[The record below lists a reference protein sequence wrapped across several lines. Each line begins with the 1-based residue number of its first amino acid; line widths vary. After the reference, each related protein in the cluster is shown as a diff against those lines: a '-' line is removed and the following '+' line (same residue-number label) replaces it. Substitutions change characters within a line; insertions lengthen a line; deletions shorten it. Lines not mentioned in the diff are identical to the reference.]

1 MLSISSFENLH
12 SKTELL
18 RPLASRKCH
27 SMNSMKS
34 DLISFKFK
42 TNQSLYL
49 HLYKATKMHA
59 KYSCSNG
66 GYSSQFYQL
75 LAENLCENWIS
86 RQNALCATNIS
97 IPYPQPIDS
106 PISQSAL
113 LLKRTFQSTF
123 FIHYFQLI
131 FLHTAK
137 KKNALKNSDYLTPLP
152 LLLVWWMAASNA
164 LLIYRKKPNFVLG
177 LQFYHHIYFRTT
189 H

>member
-1 MLSISSFENLH
+1 MLIVALLSISSFENLH

-27 SMNSMKS
+27 SVNSMKS

-66 GYSSQFYQL
+66 GYIAVNFTNYL
-75 LAENLCENWIS
+75 RKICAKIEFHGKMPF
-86 RQNALCATNIS
+86 CATNIN
-97 IPYPQPIDS
+97 ITYPQLIDS
-106 PISQSAL
+106 PIFQSAL
-113 LLKRTFQSTF
+113 MLKRTFQSTF

-131 FLHTAK
+131 FLHAFK
-137 KKNALKNSDYLTPLP
+137 KEKMP
-152 LLLVWWMAASNA
+152 
-164 LLIYRKKPNFVLG
+164 
-177 LQFYHHIYFRTT
+177 
-189 H
+189 

>member
-1 MLSISSFENLH
+1 MALLSISSFENLH

-86 RQNALCATNIS
+86 RQNSLCATKLS
-97 IPYPQPIDS
+97 FPYPQLIDS
-106 PISQSAL
+106 PIFQRCTFAEKEHFNLPFLSIIFSSFSCTPPRKKYLKKFWLPNSPAIASCMMDGC
-113 LLKRTFQSTF
+113 LKRPFD
-123 FIHYFQLI
+123 L
-131 FLHTAK
+131 
-137 KKNALKNSDYLTPLP
+137 
-152 LLLVWWMAASNA
+152 
-164 LLIYRKKPNFVLG
+164 
-177 LQFYHHIYFRTT
+177 
-189 H
+189 

>member
-1 MLSISSFENLH
+1 MALLSISSFENLH

-27 SMNSMKS
+27 SVNSMKS

-97 IPYPQPIDS
+97 IPPNPQLIDS
-106 PISQSAL
+106 PISQSAH
-113 LLKRTFQSTF
+113 LLKKNISIYLFYPLFSA
-123 FIHYFQLI
+123 H
-131 FLHTAK
+131 FLAHLKGK
-137 KKNALKNSDYLTPLP
+137 KCLKKFWLPNSP
-152 LLLVWWMAASNA
+152 AIASCMMDGC
-164 LLIYRKKPNFVLG
+164 LKRPFDL
-177 LQFYHHIYFRTT
+177 
-189 H
+189 